1 MSVDDGL
8 ARHLFIRH
16 LITNMR
22 CAVCQGHYEPEN
34 IHILDHRD
42 ELWVMAVTCSQC
54 RTRGLIFAL
63 IKESEGAE
71 GMVELTPGE
80 WDQFQKM
87 PQIDADDVLDMHE
100 FLKDFDGD
108 FVSLLGEPP
117 AWNEGY
123 DRLG

>member
-1 MSVDDGL
+1 
-8 ARHLFIRH
+8 
-16 LITNMR
+16 
-22 CAVCQGHYEPEN
+22 
-34 IHILDHRD
+34 
-42 ELWVMAVTCSQC
+42 
-54 RTRGLIFAL
+54 
-63 IKESEGAE
+63 
-71 GMVELTPGE
+71 MVELTPGE